1 MVIIAPSGADGHIRF
16 MFIWDSDLYFIGKCI
31 RLYDMHFSSLTLF
44 LDHIT
49 GNRENVYWAIVQ
61 TPVQYHSISL
71 KFRGLS
77 CVTSLALYGWAN
89 FA

>member
-31 RLYDMHFSSLTLF
+31 RLYDMHFSSLTSF

-49 GNRENVYWAIVQ
+49 GNRENVY
-61 TPVQYHSISL
+61 
-71 KFRGLS
+71 
-77 CVTSLALYGWAN
+77 
-89 FA
+89 